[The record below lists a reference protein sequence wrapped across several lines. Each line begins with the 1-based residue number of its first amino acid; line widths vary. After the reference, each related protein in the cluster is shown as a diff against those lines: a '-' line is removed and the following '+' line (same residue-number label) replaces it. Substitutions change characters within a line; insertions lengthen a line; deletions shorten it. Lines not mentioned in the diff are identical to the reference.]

1 MFVTGRAKVP
11 FSSEE
16 NVAFFKNKVQLVPEA
31 RIQRSIWNLWES
43 SLIGLAV

>member
-16 NVAFFKNKVQLVPEA
+16 NVAFFKNMVQLVPEV
-31 RIQRSIWNLWES
+31 RTQRNIWNLWEL
-43 SLIGLAV
+43 SLTGLAV